1 MNVRLQY
8 DLDFVAGVY
17 LHDKLWFNN
26 YSLAISLLTQTKNS
40 MNSNIALERLKS
52 FVAYELSHTIFLG
65 PADHHRTKHL
75 MAMNI
80 DVTTLPE
87 EPMDQ
92 IVGLMLYTKLNA
104 VMEGR
109 MLITS
114 LDIQSS
120 MSDNV
125 WYMHSEDEPVGPFSQ
140 DGWWLQANRQHSD
153 FNLIDHNVV
162 KVDAAG
168 WNEWNLE
175 WPDTQALGSGNT
187 VLYASFAQ
195 NENQQ
200 PQ

>member
-26 YSLAISLLTQTKNS
+26 YSLVINLLTQTKS
-40 MNSNIALERLKS
+40 SVNSNIAMERLKS
-52 FVAYELSHTIFLG
+52 FVCHELSHTVFLG
-65 PADHHRTKHL
+65 PADHHRADHL
-75 MAMNI
+75 MSLGI

-92 IVGLMLYTKLNA
+92 IVGLMLFTKLNA

-109 MLITS
+109 MLITD
-114 LDIQSS
+114 LDIQSTL
-120 MSDNV
+120 SDNV
-125 WYMHSEDEPVGPFSQ
+125 WYMHNEDEPLGPFAQ
-140 DGWWLQANRQHSD
+140 DGWWQQANRQHNHLTSV
-153 FNLIDHNVV
+153 DHNVV
-162 KVDAAG
+162 KVSAAG
-168 WNEWNLE
+168 WNEWDLL
-175 WPDTQALGSGNT
+175 WPESAIANNGNT
-187 VLYASFAQ
+187 VLYASFTQ